1 MSNWLEDMKDSD
13 IANLDKIVK
22 PKQNYICTS
31 SYLAIPE
38 GSIVQ
43 VEIGAQV
50 YITYDKRTTCVNEF
64 ILAMNFTKV
73 EG

>member
-13 IANLDKIVK
+13 MANLNKIT
-22 PKQNYICTS
+22 PKQKYICTS

-43 VEIGAQV
+43 VEIGSQV
-50 YITYDKRTTCVNEF
+50 YITYDKRITCTNEF
-64 ILAMNFTKV
+64 VLAMNFTKV